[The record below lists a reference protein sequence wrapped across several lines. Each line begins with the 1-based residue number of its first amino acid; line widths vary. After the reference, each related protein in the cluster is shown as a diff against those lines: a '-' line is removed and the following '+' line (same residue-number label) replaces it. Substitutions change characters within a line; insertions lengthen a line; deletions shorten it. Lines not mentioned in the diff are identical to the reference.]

1 MTVALWTICRYSPA
15 YELFGTEEEAAA
27 AAVFI
32 DLYDDGMR
40 GVSMGVQ
47 YEDGRAVLRED
58 WLAYR
63 AEEERRRAEDAARVA
78 AYASA
83 PRTPPPP
90 QRTIK
95 DPFQGFE
102 MDVNASEPGWLG
114 LR

>member
-1 MTVALWTICRYSPA
+1 MSVALWTINRYVPA
-15 YELFGTEEEAAA
+15 YAIYGTEEEAAA
-27 AAVFI
+27 AAVNL
-32 DLYDDGMR
+32 DVYNDGIF

-63 AEEERRRAEDAARVA
+63 AEEERRRAEDAARAA
-78 AYASA
+78 AYASS

-102 MDVNASEPGWLG
+102 MDIDASEPGWLG
-114 LR
+114 SR